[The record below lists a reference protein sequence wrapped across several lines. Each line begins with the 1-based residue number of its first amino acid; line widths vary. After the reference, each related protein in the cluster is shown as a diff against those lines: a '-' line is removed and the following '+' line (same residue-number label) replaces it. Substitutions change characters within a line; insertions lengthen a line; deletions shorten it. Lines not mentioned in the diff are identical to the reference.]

1 METPMGI
8 KILVL
13 LVALLLP
20 PVAAA
25 DIYMFI
31 DSAGIVHFTN
41 VPTSSDYKLYIRER
55 PEVTN
60 LNNSQLNN
68 SQFHPE
74 IQRAATA
81 FKVDPSLVRAVIKA
95 ESDFNPGVVSKKGA
109 TGLMQIMP
117 ANYDDL
123 KVDDPFDPEQN
134 IMGGTRYLKR
144 LMTRYDG
151 KLPLVLAAYNAGP
164 DAVDRYNSVPPFNET
179 QRYVSK
185 VMKFYASY
193 KR

>member
-1 METPMGI
+1 MEMPVGI
-8 KILVL
+8 KTLVL
-13 LVALLLP
+13 LLVLLLP

-25 DIYMFI
+25 DIYMSI
-31 DSAGIVHFTN
+31 DSDGVVHFTN

-55 PEVTN
+55 PRAG
-60 LNNSQLNN
+60 QLTV
-68 SQFHPE
+68 QKFHPE
-74 IQRAATA
+74 IQRAAAA
-81 FKVDPSLVRAVIKA
+81 FEVDPLLVRAVIKA
-95 ESDFNPGVVSKKGA
+95 ESDFDPGAVSEKGA

-123 KVDDPFDPEQN
+123 KVNDPFDPEQN

-164 DAVDRYNSVPPFNET
+164 GAVDRYNSVPPFSET
-179 QRYVSK
+179 RRYVSK
-185 VMKFYASY
+185 VMKFYAGY